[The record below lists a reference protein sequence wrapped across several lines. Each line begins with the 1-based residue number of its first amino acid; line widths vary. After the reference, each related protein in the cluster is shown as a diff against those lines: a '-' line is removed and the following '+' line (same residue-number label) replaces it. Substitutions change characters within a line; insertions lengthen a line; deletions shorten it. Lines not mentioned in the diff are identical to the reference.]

1 MDLVSLLEECVK
13 MIKFALYC
21 NSYGEAVA
29 FILVPREDIG
39 VYLSI

>member
-1 MDLVSLLEECVK
+1 MDLVRLLEECVK
-13 MIKFALYC
+13 MIEFVLYC
-21 NSYGEAVA
+21 NSYSEAVA

>member
-1 MDLVSLLEECVK
+1 MDLVRLLEECVK
-13 MIKFALYC
+13 MIEFVLCY
-21 NSYGEAVA
+21 NSYSEAVA